1 LGGVHDH
8 SLIVIF
14 QHGRRLQPMSQIID
28 DGLQFVKHRRLPSLP
43 VIWTRRRPQGSCHE
57 ASGH

>member
-1 LGGVHDH
+1 
-8 SLIVIF
+8 VIF

-43 VIWTRRRPQGSCHE
+43 VIWTGVGLREAAVRPAATE
-57 ASGH
+57 PA